1 MKKMF
6 NTILEN
12 GIVISLF
19 IGLAYL
25 FAYQYQKGKLSYY
38 GVPLS
43 YVDLSLVSVIE
54 ISFTILTVLYFAIIY
69 LRPILDAS
77 RDAKSYHSIRTINVS
92 IWFVVMLSI
101 NFTIVKKFNVSLAVI
116 LIMFICFLIYA
127 LVAPLVS
134 IREKIQYSEKWTRY
148 SEKAQKNAIEEYE
161 SNEKG
166 YYFILRNKIMKLTLL
181 LCGIVFL
188 CSMFS
193 IAGKEN
199 AKDTT
204 TFYVANDYNDK
215 IIVHNN
221 SDYYVLMELENN
233 KLLDTYQIV
242 PSNEIGTITMK
253 ETGPL
258 LITDI
263 KDKNEKTLS
272 DLYASTKNED
282 NTYSYT
288 FSDLNNNI
296 LFQKENV
303 VREPK
308 INQIAVSI
316 YELKTQTGTGL
327 STNWAVYCDVENSK
341 TSETFYYVLATQGD
355 YVVCADYKDNKH
367 FITVQNIFD
376 KSVYYKTYELEN
388 VSPVAADFAL
398 GCKFDGDNNAI
409 ITYLIGEEYNETKIT
424 IDIP

>member
-12 GIVISLF
+12 GIIISLF
-19 IGLAYL
+19 LGLAYL
-25 FAYQYQKGKLSYY
+25 FTFQYQKGKIAYY
-38 GVPLS
+38 GIPS
-43 YVDLSLVSVIE
+43 IYIDLSLGSVIE
-54 ISFTILTVLYFAIIY
+54 TCFTILLVLYFAYIFLNAITTSPFEY
-69 LRPILDAS
+69 
-77 RDAKSYHSIRTINVS
+77 KSYIGKNNIMASVLCAIFLAILFGVFKKINVLFG
-92 IWFVVMLSI
+92 IVLLIFLLFLLYNNLSPV
-101 NFTIVKKFNVSLAVI
+101 F
-116 LIMFICFLIYA
+116 FIKGNLSY
-127 LVAPLVS
+127 S
-134 IREKIQYSEKWTRY
+134 QKIKAYSEKKEKEFD
-148 SEKAQKNAIEEYE
+148 EKAKKEKPFLNQIFEKPTKILYFACCIIFMCSVFKMSGSEDAKNA
-161 SNEKG
+161 
-166 YYFILRNKIMKLTLL
+166 
-181 LCGIVFL
+181 
-188 CSMFS
+188 
-193 IAGKEN
+193 
-199 AKDTT
+199 T
-204 TFYVANDYNDK
+204 TFFIANDYNNK
-215 IIVHNN
+215 IIVH
-221 SDYYVLMELENN
+221 STTDYYVLMELENN

-253 ETGPL
+253 EIGPL

-308 INQIAVSI
+308 INQIAVSV

-398 GCKFDGDNNAI
+398 GCEFDSDNNVT
-409 ITYLIGEEYNETKIT
+409 ITYLTGEDYTETKLT
-424 IDIP
+424 IDIQ

>member
-1 MKKMF
+1 MKKIF
-6 NTILEN
+6 NIIIEN

-19 IGLAYL
+19 LGLAYL
-25 FAYQYQKGKLSYY
+25 FTSQYQKGKISYY
-38 GVPLS
+38 GIPSV
-43 YVDLSLVSVIE
+43 YIDLSLSSVIE
-54 ISFTILTVLYFAIIY
+54 TCFTILLILYFAFIFLNAITTSPFIYKSYIGEKNIISTIIFAMFMAILIGVLKRFNY
-69 LRPILDAS
+69 LFVAIIIVYLIFLLGNTLAPVFLIKGKLPYSQKKKMYLEEKEKEFREKVKKDESFLKRVFKKTTNILYFACFIVFMCS
-77 RDAKSYHSIRTINVS
+77 VFKTAGSQDAK
-92 IWFVVMLSI
+92 
-101 NFTIVKKFNVSLAVI
+101 
-116 LIMFICFLIYA
+116 
-127 LVAPLVS
+127 
-134 IREKIQYSEKWTRY
+134 
-148 SEKAQKNAIEEYE
+148 NA
-161 SNEKG
+161 
-166 YYFILRNKIMKLTLL
+166 T
-181 LCGIVFL
+181 VFY
-188 CSMFS
+188 
-193 IAGKEN
+193 I
-199 AKDTT
+199 
-204 TFYVANDYNDK
+204 ANDYQDK
-215 IIVHNN
+215 VIVHNT
-221 SDYYVLMELENN
+221 SDYYILMEVENS

-253 ETGPL
+253 EIGPL

-341 TSETFYYVLATQGD
+341 TSETFYYVLAAQGD